1 MIVNILTVMMVVF
14 LIEEL
19 IRYKINLFGVFQEK
33 KDGKISS
40 KRVSMLICTGL
51 FVWMGK
57 TIIISE
63 TIEPMEVVIMFVVGL
78 FAFFP
83 NSARELIAKFL
94 DKQNDK

>member
-1 MIVNILTVMMVVF
+1 MTLQWIMILAVVTF

-19 IRYKINLFGVFQEK
+19 IRYKINLFSVFQET

-40 KRVSMLICTGL
+40 KRVGMIIATIL

-57 TIIISE
+57 E
-63 TIEPMEVVIMFVVGL
+63 LFMIEKIEFLNVLIFFMTGL

-83 NSARELIAKFL
+83 NSARELISKFL
-94 DKQNDK
+94 DKYDK